1 MLKQRLI
8 VDSSC
13 DLPNHFYQELNIGV
27 TDLVINFGERS
38 YLDRKEITPAQILK
52 IYKEEHILPK
62 TSALNIADLT
72 TVFEEELKEYDHI
85 YYMPIASG
93 ISSIYNNARLASQ
106 AFEGKVTVLDS
117 TSLSCGTGLLAIG
130 IARDIQADLT
140 PDEIVNN
147 HIERTKRNSMCFVF
161 ANMELLYKGGRCSGL
176 TYLLG
181 TKFHIHPIIRL
192 ENCKMG
198 VYKVTRGKDNLK
210 GVDVMCNELIENL
223 EKGNIDLNY
232 PILLPN
238 VLSPEGVKRAKA
250 NLEKY
255 VGDKIIFPVDASG
268 IICCH
273 CGEDTLGISYMTKDP
288 IPKK

>member
-13 DLPNHFYQELNIGV
+13 DLPSHLYQELNIGV

-38 YLDRKEITPAQILK
+38 YLDRKEINTAEILR

-72 TVFEEELKEYDHI
+72 TVFEEALKEYDHI

-93 ISSIYNNARLASQ
+93 ISSIYNNARLAAQ
-106 AFEGKVTVLDS
+106 EFEGKVSVLDS
-117 TSLSCGTGLLAIG
+117 TSLSCGTGLLAMG
-130 IARDIQADLT
+130 IARDIQNNLT

-147 HIERTKRNSMCFVF
+147 HLERTKKVSMCFVF
-161 ANMELLYKGGRCSGL
+161 DNMELLYKGGRCSGL
-176 TYLLG
+176 TFLLG
-181 TKFHIHPIIRL
+181 SKLHLHPIIRL
-192 ENCKMG
+192 ENSKMG
-198 VYKVTRGKDNLK
+198 VYKITRGKNNLK
-210 GVDVMCNELIENL
+210 GVDLMCNEIIENL
-223 EKGNIDLNY
+223 DKGNVDLNY

-238 VLSPEGVKRAKA
+238 VLSPEGVKRAKS

-255 VGDKIIFPVDASG
+255 LGDKIIFPVDASG

-273 CGEDTLGISYMTKDP
+273 CGEDTLGIAFMLKKPLKD
-288 IPKK
+288 